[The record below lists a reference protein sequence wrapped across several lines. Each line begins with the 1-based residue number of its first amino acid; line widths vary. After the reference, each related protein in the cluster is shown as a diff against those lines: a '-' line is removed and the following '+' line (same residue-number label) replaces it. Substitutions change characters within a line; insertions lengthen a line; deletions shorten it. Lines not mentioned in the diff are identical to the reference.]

1 MYVSIKFLNVT
12 QKDVNSCSEVPT
24 KCAMKIER

>member
-1 MYVSIKFLNVT
+1 MYVLIEFLNVT
-12 QKDVNSCSEVPT
+12 QNDVNSCSGVPA